1 MSMSGSAHRTLSQSV
16 GGKGGAR
23 VARGVALV
31 AVLWITAALAILVSG
46 MTLGA
51 RIDVRLAAQHLDSA
65 RASALLDGALRL
77 AAAELVASPPRE
89 VAPAYVRHGIGGVW
103 IRTQLVRASGFI
115 SLNDAPESLLVD
127 LFRYGADLPDEQAV
141 SLAQRVIDWRD
152 ADDEPLPYGAEQD
165 QYLAAGAASL
175 PRNEEFIRPSD
186 ISQVLGIE
194 DGVHDK
200 IADLITITKG
210 GAGAVNPLV
219 APPGVLRILARG
231 DASLVQRILEERA
244 GGEGAH
250 PDFSALD
257 ARHISEWFANDYRL
271 TARIEAGSG
280 SGSGSGWTRTAWL
293 SVNGKPDAQNPLP
306 WRWLY
311 AEPARRSFDPD
322 DMNGDHP

>member
-1 MSMSGSAHRTLSQSV
+1 MSGSAHRTLSHGV
-16 GGKGGAR
+16 GGNGRAALGE
-23 VARGVALV
+23 RGVALV

-51 RIDVRLAAQHLDSA
+51 RIDVRLAAQHLESA
-65 RASALLDGALRL
+65 RAGALLDGALRL
-77 AAAELVASPPRE
+77 AAAELVASPPRD
-89 VAPAYVRHGIGGVW
+89 VAPAYMGHEIGGVP
-103 IRTQLVRASGFI
+103 IRTQIVRASGFI

-152 ADDEPLPYGAEQD
+152 ADDEPLPYGAEHD
-165 QYLAAGAASL
+165 QYIAGGAVSL
-175 PRNEEFIRPSD
+175 PRNEDFIRPSD

-250 PDFSALD
+250 PDFSAID
-257 ARHISEWFANDYRL
+257 ARHVSEWFANDYRL

-280 SGSGSGWTRTAWL
+280 SGWTRTAWL
-293 SVNGKPDAQNPLP
+293 SLSANARPDAQNPLP

-311 AEPARRSFDPD
+311 AESARRSSDPD
-322 DMNGDHP
+322 DMNGDYP